1 MFQQRLING
10 QGLIRAAVHQML
22 LGLLPADHGGG
33 YWGGFKVLGH
43 ARYLICDLR
52 YTIDARLDKACV
64 MRDA

>member
-1 MFQQRLING
+1 
-10 QGLIRAAVHQML
+10 ML